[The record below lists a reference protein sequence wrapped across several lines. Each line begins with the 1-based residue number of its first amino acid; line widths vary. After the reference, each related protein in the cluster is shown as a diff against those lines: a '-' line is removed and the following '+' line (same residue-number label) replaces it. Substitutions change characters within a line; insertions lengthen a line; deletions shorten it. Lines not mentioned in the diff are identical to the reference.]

1 MPPLLSNSDT
11 IRLFRE
17 LGAIAS
23 KLDGLQAGQDAHEKL
38 DIIRM
43 SNIDREHAS
52 MRREFEQRLSDL
64 EEADITGQHD
74 NLEEIKRKA
83 AKLEERESA
92 AQAKAEEEKKKAEDE
107 ARKVRA
113 ATVRNAIFLFIGGA
127 ITLGFNALAHA
138 WLK

>member
-11 IRLFRE
+11 IRLFKE
-17 LGAIAS
+17 LGSIAS
-23 KLDGLQAGQDAHEKL
+23 KLDALQAGQDAHERL
-38 DIIRM
+38 DIVRM
-43 SNIDREHAS
+43 GHVDERHGRIEG
-52 MRREFEQRLSDL
+52 RLDDL
-64 EEADITGQHD
+64 EKAEITGQHD